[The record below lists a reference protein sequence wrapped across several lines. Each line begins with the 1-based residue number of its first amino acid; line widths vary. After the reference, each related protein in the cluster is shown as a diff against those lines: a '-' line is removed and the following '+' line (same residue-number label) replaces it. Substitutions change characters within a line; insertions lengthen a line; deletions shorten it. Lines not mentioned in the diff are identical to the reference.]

1 MQFRCQ
7 KGCAESVNDA
17 ESEGPPLSD
26 LSGHVLQIIGEG
38 DDFTLLRGRRSPDG
52 RRVLVRKPRSATHNP
67 DLVKQLGN
75 EFSIAGDLDSAWAVC
90 PVELVRGEEGPA
102 LILDDPGGMPLNERL
117 GKSLELSA
125 FLRLAVSLAEA
136 LRQIHLAG
144 IIHKDINPANLLVDE
159 KDIVRVM
166 GFGIASRLTRE
177 RRMASSVDA
186 IAGTLAY
193 IAPEQTGRMNRSV
206 DIRSDLYSMGVTLY
220 EMLTGRL
227 PFEAADAVE
236 WIHCHIARQPL
247 RPDVQIDGVPA
258 PVGDV
263 VMKLLA
269 KNAEDRYQ
277 TASGVLA
284 DLRRCQADWQS
295 HQSIDA
301 FSPGENDG
309 LDRLFIP
316 ERLYGRQSDV
326 DTLIDAFERVAE
338 GGSTEMI
345 LVSGGPGVGKSS
357 AVNELHRA
365 VATRRGSFARI
376 KFDQYKREIPYAAL
390 TQALRDLVQGVL
402 GENDDELARWR
413 TRLMEALGQNAQSI
427 IRLVPQLELIIGKQP
442 EASELSPDDARL
454 RFKTLIGRFIGA
466 FARSEHP
473 LVIFFDDLHWSDPDT
488 LDLLK
493 NLCTRNELGYLL
505 LVGAYRDNEV
515 SSDDHLTATLA
526 DIEESK
532 VSLRRLSLANL
543 ALGELTELV
552 AGALR
557 CRPERARPLAQLVH
571 AKTGGNPFFVIQFLT
586 SLEHDGLLAFA
597 AEKAGWTWDIGQI
610 ARKRFTDNVVNLMVA
625 RLNKLP
631 SHVQK
636 ALKDLAC
643 IGNGARA
650 DTLSALYGETREAL
664 EAALWEAVRLEFVSV
679 SADKYSFV
687 HDRIQE
693 AAYSS
698 IPEAE
703 RAHQH
708 LRTARVL
715 ARTLSQQEVDE
726 KIFDLVEQY
735 NRSAHLIQSSS
746 EREQVARFN
755 LTAGIRAKASTAY
768 AAALQYFAAGAVA
781 LQPVEPGPENHG
793 LNFKL
798 ELNRAECEF
807 LTGDHLGAETRLDGL
822 AGVARSAVDRSAV
835 ARLRMILYTTIDR
848 IDGAIAVGL
857 EYLLPAGIEWS
868 PHPSDEEVD
877 GDLSIV
883 WRLLGER
890 TIEEMIDLPLLQD
903 AELLAT
909 IDVLADFLAPA
920 SFTDNNLF
928 YLAVIRMTNLSL
940 MHGNCDASACA
951 YALLSI
957 VLGLRQDDYEAAFR
971 FGQLGCDLV
980 DKRGLDRFKAKVHT
994 FFGALV
1000 LPWARPYSSGREVL
1014 RRAVEEA
1021 YASGDLTYAAYS
1033 IRSLVA
1039 NLLASG
1045 TPLAEVE
1052 WELEAALSSMRGA
1065 KFGLA
1070 IDSLVAQLLLV
1081 RSLRGERTDVGLFP
1095 EADGSELAFERRLMQ
1110 AGTRSAVGAARY
1122 YICKLQQHF
1131 MAGEMPEALAAA
1143 RNAQGL
1149 IWSTEHFL
1157 EIGEYHFYS
1166 ALTLAAT
1173 CEEIPGPQRQKHI
1186 DSIETHRRRIARWSK
1201 GCQENQAHREAL
1213 LEAELARLRGKA
1225 SEAMKLYE
1233 LAIRSAHENGFVQN
1247 EAIAAE
1253 LAARYY
1259 RSSGADTAAM
1269 GYLRRART
1277 AYEQWG
1283 AMPKV
1288 RQLEKLDPDAT
1299 KRELAEEARSG
1310 QTPEH
1315 LDLAAIMKTSLAVS
1329 GEIVLDRVIERIMAI
1344 ALEHAGADRGLLI
1357 LSGSEDARIEAEARV
1372 VGGVVRVELR
1382 HETSSPNEL
1391 CQPILRYVLRAQQTV
1406 LLDDAL
1412 EGQFAADAYIRG
1424 QRIRSLMCLPLTK
1437 QSSLVGAL
1445 YLENRLT
1452 THAFTPERTAVL
1464 RALASQAANAL
1475 ENARLY
1481 ADLKTTQD
1489 RLQAS
1494 HDEMQM
1500 LVSVVENSSDFI
1512 GYLPTKGR
1520 DGYINAGGRRMVGIE
1535 LDADVSRVQISDLR
1549 PAEEDDRY
1557 LREIL
1562 PALERDGRWTGER
1575 NLRHFK
1581 TNAPIPVLQNLFY
1594 IVDSATGE
1602 RRGTAS
1608 ICKDLTEQRRTDE
1621 ALRKAQA
1628 DLENIA
1634 RRMTIGEFA
1643 ASVAHELNQPLMA
1656 IVASGETCMLRLEK
1670 SPPEVEKARAAA
1682 QRVVRD
1688 GHRASEVIKTI
1699 RALLKKAPSE
1709 GQEFEPDLAVRGVID
1724 LTQARIR
1731 KEGILLDVDLQ
1742 GTVSFFG
1749 DRGQFQQV
1757 VLNLVANAI
1766 DAMVDV
1772 TGRTKMLRIET
1783 RDIAGHLKVS
1793 VEDTGRGLDPVDS
1806 SKIFDAFFTTKPDG
1820 MGMGLAI
1827 CRSIV
1832 EIHGG
1837 RLWAEPRRS
1846 GTRFIF
1852 QIPVVAG
1859 LAPVGS
1865 RDQTVVEGGL
1875 PGGMPKF

>member
-1 MQFRCQ
+1 MAVAGRLAMQFCCQ
-7 KGCAESVNDA
+7 KGCAETVNHA
-17 ESEGPPLSD
+17 ELEGALLSD
-26 LSGHVLQIIGEG
+26 LPGYVLHIIGKD
-38 DDFTLLRGRRSPDG
+38 DDFTLLRGRRSSDERP
-52 RRVLVRKPRSATHNP
+52 VLVLRPRSTTPSTEILKRLENQFA
-67 DLVKQLGN
+67 
-75 EFSIAGDLDSAWAVC
+75 IASDLDPAWAVC
-90 PVELVRGEEGPA
+90 PIELVRGEKGPA
-102 LILDDPGGMPLNERL
+102 LILDDPGGMPLDESL
-117 GKSLELSA
+117 GEALELSA
-125 FLRLAVSLAEA
+125 FLRLSVNLAEA

-144 IIHKDINPANLLVDE
+144 IIHKDIKPANLLVDE

-177 RRMASSVDA
+177 RRVASSVDS

-247 RPDVQIDGVPA
+247 RPEVQIDGAPA

-263 VMKLLA
+263 IMKLLA

-295 HQSIDA
+295 HQRIDA

-309 LDRLFIP
+309 LDHLFIP

-326 DTLIDAFERVAE
+326 DALINAFERVAE
-338 GGSTEMI
+338 GGSTEMV
-345 LVSGGPGVGKSS
+345 LVSGGAGVGKSS

-365 VATRRGSFARI
+365 IATRRGLFARV
-376 KFDQYKREIPYAAL
+376 KFDQYKRDIPYGAL
-390 TQALRDLVQGVL
+390 TQALRDLVQAVL

-442 EASELSPDDARL
+442 QASDLSPDDARL
-454 RFKTLIGRFIGA
+454 RFQTLVGRFIGA
-466 FARSEHP
+466 FARSDHP

-488 LDLLK
+488 LDLLRI
-493 NLCTRNELGYLL
+493 LCSRNELGHLL

-515 SSDDHLTATLA
+515 GSDHHLTATLA

-532 VSLRRLSLANL
+532 VPIRRLWLANL
-543 ALGELTELV
+543 ALGDLTALI

-557 CRPERARPLAQLVH
+557 CDPQRARPLAQLVH

-586 SLEHDGLLAFA
+586 SLEHDGLLEFSV
-597 AEKAGWTWDIGQI
+597 EKAGWTWDIGQI
-610 ARKRFTDNVVNLMVA
+610 ARKRFTDNVVDLMVA
-625 RLNKLP
+625 RLNRLP
-631 SHVQK
+631 GHVQK
-636 ALKDLAC
+636 ALRHLAC

-650 DTLSALYGETREAL
+650 DTLSALYQDTREVL

-679 SADKYSFV
+679 VAEKYSFV

-715 ARTLSQQEVDE
+715 ARALSQQEVDE

-735 NRSAHLIQSSS
+735 NRSAHLIESSS

-768 AAALQYFAAGAVA
+768 AAALQYFTAGATA
-781 LQPVEPGPENHG
+781 LQSVELGPASHS
-793 LNFKL
+793 LNFEL
-798 ELNRAECEF
+798 ELNRAECEI
-807 LTGDHLGAETRLDGL
+807 LTGDHEAAAKRLDRL
-822 AGVARSAVDRSAV
+822 AGVARSATDRSAV

-848 IDGAIAVGL
+848 IDRAIAVGL
-857 EYLLPAGIEWS
+857 EYLRRAGIGWS

-877 GDLSIV
+877 RDLSSM

-890 TIEEMIDLPLLQD
+890 RIEEMIDLPLLQD

-928 YLAVIRMTNLSL
+928 YLSVIRMANLSL
-940 MHGNCDASACA
+940 AHGNCDASACA

-957 VLGLRQDDYEAAFR
+957 VLGLRQDDYDAAFR

-1014 RRAVEEA
+1014 RRAIEEA
-1021 YASGDLTYAAYS
+1021 SASGDLTYAAYS
-1033 IRSLVA
+1033 VRSLVT
-1039 NLLASG
+1039 NLLVSG
-1045 TPLAEVE
+1045 VPLAEVE
-1052 WELEAALSSMRGA
+1052 WELETALSSMRGA

-1110 AGTRSAVGAARY
+1110 AGAHSAVGAARY
-1122 YICKLQQHF
+1122 HICKLQQHF
-1131 MAGEMPEALAAA
+1131 MAGEMSEALAAA

-1149 IWSTEHFL
+1149 VWSTEHFL

-1166 ALTLAAT
+1166 ALTLAAAY
-1173 CEEIPGPQRQKHI
+1173 EGIPLSERQDYI
-1186 DSIETHRRRIARWSK
+1186 EAIETHRTRIARWSK

-1213 LEAELARLRGKA
+1213 LAAEIARLRGKA
-1225 SEAMKLYE
+1225 SEAIKLYE
-1233 LAIRSAHENGFVQN
+1233 VAIRSAHENGFVQH

-1253 LAARYY
+1253 LAGRFY
-1259 RSSGADTAAM
+1259 RALGADTAAL
-1269 GYLRRART
+1269 GYLRRAL
-1277 AYEQWG
+1277 AGYKQWG

-1288 RQLEKLDPDAT
+1288 RQLEELDPDAT
-1299 KRELAEEARSG
+1299 KRGFAEKARAEH
-1310 QTPEH
+1310 TPEH
-1315 LDLAAIMKTSLAVS
+1315 LDFTAIMKTSLAVS
-1329 GEIVLDRVIERIMAI
+1329 GEIVLDRLIERIMAI

-1357 LSGSEDARIEAEARV
+1357 LSGNEDAHIEAEAQV
-1372 VGGVVRVELR
+1372 VGGVVRVKLQ

-1391 CQPILRYVLRAQQTV
+1391 CQSILRYVLRTQQTV
-1406 LLDDAL
+1406 LLDDAM
-1412 EGQFAADAYIRG
+1412 EGQFATDAYIRS

-1437 QSSLVGAL
+1437 QSSLIGAL

-1581 TNAPIPVLQNLFY
+1581 TNEPIPVLQNLFY
-1594 IVDSATGE
+1594 IIDSTTGE

-1634 RRMTIGEFA
+1634 RRMTMGEFA

-1656 IVASGETCMLRLEK
+1656 IVASGETCMLRLDK
-1670 SPPEVEKARAAA
+1670 SPPEIEKARAAA
-1682 QRVVRD
+1682 QRVIRD
-1688 GHRASEVIKTI
+1688 GHRASEVIKSI

-1709 GQEFEPDLAVRGVID
+1709 SLEFEPNRAIRDVID

-1731 KEGILLDVDLQ
+1731 KEGILLDVDLR
-1742 GTVSFFG
+1742 GMVSVLG

-1772 TGRTKMLRIET
+1772 MDQKRLLRIET
-1783 RDIAGHLKVS
+1783 REIAGCLAIG
-1793 VEDTGRGLDPVDS
+1793 VEDSGRGIDPGSS
-1806 SKIFDAFFTTKPDG
+1806 SKIYDAFFTTKPEG

-1827 CRSIV
+1827 SRSIV
-1832 EIHGG
+1832 EKHGG
-1837 RLWAEPRRS
+1837 RLWAEPRQPNGS
-1846 GTRFIF
+1846 KFIF
-1852 QIPVVAG
+1852 EIPVAV
-1859 LAPVGS
+1859 S
-1865 RDQTVVEGGL
+1865 RASVDPSAV
-1875 PGGMPKF
+1875 